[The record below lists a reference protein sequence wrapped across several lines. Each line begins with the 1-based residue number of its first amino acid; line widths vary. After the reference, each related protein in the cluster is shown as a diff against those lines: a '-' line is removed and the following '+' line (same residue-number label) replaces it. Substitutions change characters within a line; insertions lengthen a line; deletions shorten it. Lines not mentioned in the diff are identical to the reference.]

1 MSSSLYSNDFESALY
16 LNRSD
21 YVMEQNNK
29 TYDYQQQ
36 DQNYSD
42 FTSPKEKSFFI
53 NQCLTDFRKKII
65 DIEAETKYSGQNCT
79 THSRWNFFSSL
90 LFTITVISTVGYGYV
105 APITW
110 EGK

>member
-1 MSSSLYSNDFESALY
+1 MYGNDYDGVFYSNS
-16 LNRSD
+16 SD
-21 YVMEQNNK
+21 YLLEQNNK
-29 TYDYQQQ
+29 TYDYQTG
-36 DQNYSD
+36 QNNTD
-42 FTSPKEKSFFI
+42 FMAPKEKHLYI
-53 NQCLTDFRKKII
+53 NQYLIDFRKKII

-110 EGK
+110 EGI